1 MVEGGSD
8 AGQIDAKTVHLDE
21 SSKSWDGV
29 QIDAN
34 TCRQIDVKLT
44 PCHKLSRH
52 PPVMVD
58 KTKSERPKLTS

>member
-29 QIDAN
+29 QIDAKLML
-34 TCRQIDVKLT
+34 IPAVK
-44 PCHKLSRH
+44 
-52 PPVMVD
+52 
-58 KTKSERPKLTS
+58 